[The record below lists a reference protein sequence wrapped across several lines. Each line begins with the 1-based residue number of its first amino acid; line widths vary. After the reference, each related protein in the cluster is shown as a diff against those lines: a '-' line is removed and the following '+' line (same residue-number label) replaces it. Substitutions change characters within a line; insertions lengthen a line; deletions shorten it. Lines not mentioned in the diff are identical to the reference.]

1 MKKNTRVVLASLL
14 AVITLISLVGCGGLQ
29 MQKKTTFERGKIEGN
44 VYHSEFAALTFTKPE
59 SWVFNTDEEIAQ
71 LLGIGLD
78 AMTDGEKFDASDLAS
93 TIDFQAQDPATGSNV
108 NRTVEKLDAVNA
120 LITSIDQYVDFFRDT
135 LKTQFDGFEP
145 TFGDTTE
152 VTIGGNAYKRIT
164 ADVNVGGVSMTQVYL
179 LRKIE
184 RYIVCVTCTAVNGT
198 ELSSLE
204 AMLS

>member
-1 MKKNTRVVLASLL
+1 M
-14 AVITLISLVGCGGLQ
+14 
-29 MQKKTTFERGKIEGN
+29 
-44 VYHSEFAALTFTKPE
+44 
-59 SWVFNTDEEIAQ
+59 
-71 LLGIGLD
+71 
-78 AMTDGEKFDASDLAS
+78 
-93 TIDFQAQDPATGSNV
+93 IDIPDFFP
-108 NRTVEKLDAVNA
+108 RF
-120 LITSIDQYVDFFRDT
+120 DFFRDT